1 MAFEALTEKFSKV
14 IKKIKGESHLTEKNM
29 DEMLKEVRIALLEA
43 DVNYKV
49 VKDFVNNVKEKALGE
64 KVFDKLNPSEM
75 VVKIVR
81 DELVNLLGSDSC
93 ELVYNKNKPTIILL
107 VGLQGS
113 GKTTTAGK
121 LALLMKSKLNK
132 KVLLAACDVYR
143 PAAIDQLDQIAKQ
156 INVPLINMGTNVNP
170 VDIAL
175 KAKEE
180 AYNDHYD
187 VLIIDT
193 AGRLQIDETLMTELK
208 NIKGKVNP
216 DEILLLTDAMAGQD
230 SVNVAKKFNE
240 DLKLTGA
247 IMSKMDGDSRG
258 GAALSIAHVTGV
270 PIKFIGTGEKLSD
283 LDIFHPDRMAERI
296 LGMGDVLTLIDK
308 VSENIDEKE
317 AKKSVKK
324 MVEGNFTLDDM
335 LKQMKQVQKLG
346 SLGGLLKLIPG
357 MPKINDAQLGA
368 AEKEM
373 KNFEVIINSM
383 TPEERA
389 HPEILKNSRKVRI
402 ANGSGKTNADVNK
415 VLKKYDQMKLMMKQ
429 MKGKNG
435 KFNMPNMSGFG
446 GKFPY

>member
-29 DEMLKEVRIALLEA
+29 DDMLKEVRIALLEA

-49 VKDFVNNVKEKALGE
+49 VRDFVNGVNEKAIGE

-81 DELVNLLGSDSC
+81 DELVNLLGSDAC
-93 ELVYNKNKPTIILL
+93 ELTYNKNKPTIILL

-121 LALLMKSKLNK
+121 LAYLMKNKLNK

-156 INVPLINMGTNVNP
+156 INVPLINLGTNENP
-170 VDIAL
+170 VNIAL

-193 AGRLQIDETLMTELK
+193 AGRLQIDEALMEELK
-208 NIKGKVNP
+208 NIKEKVIP

-240 DLKLTGA
+240 DLALTGA

-270 PIKFIGTGEKLSD
+270 PIKFIGTGEKISD

-324 MVEGNFTLDDM
+324 MVDGNFTLDDM

-357 MPKINDAQLGA
+357 MPKVNDAQLSA

-402 ANGSGKTNADVNK
+402 AKGSGKTNADVNK

-429 MKGKNG
+429 MKGRNG
-435 KFNMPNMSGFG
+435 KFNFPTGMNGKMPF
-446 GKFPY
+446 

>member
-29 DEMLKEVRIALLEA
+29 DDMLKEVRIALLEA

-49 VKDFVNNVKEKALGE
+49 VRDFVNGVKEKAIGE

-81 DELVNLLGSDSC
+81 DELVNLLGSDAC
-93 ELVYNKNKPTIILL
+93 ELTYNKNKPTIILL

-121 LALLMKSKLNK
+121 LAYLMKNKLNK

-156 INVPLINMGTNVNP
+156 INVPLINLGTNENP
-170 VDIAL
+170 VNIAL

-193 AGRLQIDETLMTELK
+193 AGRLQIDEALMEELK
-208 NIKGKVNP
+208 NIKEKVIP

-240 DLKLTGA
+240 DLALTGA

-270 PIKFIGTGEKLSD
+270 PIKFIGTGEKISD

-324 MVEGNFTLDDM
+324 MVDGNFTLDDM

-346 SLGGLLKLIPG
+346 SLGGPLKLIPG
-357 MPKINDAQLGA
+357 MPKVNDAQLSA

-402 ANGSGKTNADVNK
+402 AKGSGKTNADVNK

-429 MKGKNG
+429 MKGRNG
-435 KFNMPNMSGFG
+435 KFNFPTGMNGKMPF
-446 GKFPY
+446 

>member
-29 DEMLKEVRIALLEA
+29 DDMLKEVRIALLEA

-49 VKDFVNNVKEKALGE
+49 VRDFVNGVKEKAIGE

-81 DELVNLLGSDSC
+81 DELVNLLGSDAC
-93 ELVYNKNKPTIILL
+93 ELTYNKNKPTIILL

-121 LALLMKSKLNK
+121 LAYLMKNKLNK

-156 INVPLINMGTNVNP
+156 INVPLINLGTNENP
-170 VDIAL
+170 VNIAL

-193 AGRLQIDETLMTELK
+193 AGRLQIDEALMEELK
-208 NIKGKVNP
+208 NIKEKVIP

-240 DLKLTGA
+240 DLALTGA
-247 IMSKMDGDSRG
+247 VMSKMDGDSRG

-270 PIKFIGTGEKLSD
+270 PIKFIGTGEKISD

-324 MVEGNFTLDDM
+324 MVDGNFTLDDM

-346 SLGGLLKLIPG
+346 SLSGLLKLIPG
-357 MPKINDAQLGA
+357 MPKVNDAQLSA

-402 ANGSGKTNADVNK
+402 AKGSGKTNADVNK

-429 MKGKNG
+429 MKGRNG
-435 KFNMPNMSGFG
+435 KFNFPTGMNGKMPF
-446 GKFPY
+446 